1 MGKKIIGIGALNENT
16 RQFYEETLKNILG
29 DKGIIKSY
37 NFSKQIEGKVDV
49 DVLLISTPLMINMV
63 KKHINVSTKLIFMNR
78 TFSKEAY
85 EVLKSVPKGTKALL
99 VNNGIDT
106 TFETIS
112 LIYALGFEFELYPY
126 YPGQE
131 ILENIYTAITTDE
144 ENLVPKNISRI
155 YNIGHMVYDM
165 RTLIDLLNELDL
177 NNNTKDEMLHN
188 YQKTIIPLGKG
199 IHDLFGTSIIIK
211 SVMNTSLDL
220 IDDGVLEV
228 DNNKIVIMANK
239 KFREI
244 LCINEEELLGK
255 SIDEIFEDEEINFNS
270 EITDLLIKHGNNKLI
285 INFKTMDIFNKR
297 AGYILIIK
305 NVTELRKLEEQ
316 VRREVSLNGY
326 IAKYNI
332 DSIIGVS
339 EKIHETKEIAKKMA
353 LADASVLIIGESG
366 TGKELFAQSIH
377 NNSKRSKFPFVAINC
392 AALPNNLIESELF
405 GYEGG
410 AFTGAKKEGKPGVFE
425 QAHLG
430 TLFLDEIGDLDLSIQ
445 ARLLRVLQE
454 GEIVRIGSTKIRKVN
469 VRIISATNKDLF
481 QLAKKG
487 EFRWDLYYRL
497 NVFPL
502 NIPPL
507 RSRKEDTEL
516 IFRHFLKEF
525 GCNKKIDNEVWNIL
539 KQYEWPGNIREL
551 RNLAE
556 YLCNMGSNIIVKGDL
571 PYNFKENK
579 ECFASKGTEN
589 LSEEKK
595 AILKIVYSN
604 MLLKKK
610 IGRSKIAQMLEYEDI
625 LLTEREV
632 RNKLEDLKAKGYIEF
647 GVGRQGTRITQEG
660 IMIIENY
667 TI

>member
-1 MGKKIIGIGALNENT
+1 MKVIGIGALNENT
-16 RQFYEETLKNILG
+16 RQFYEEALRNILG
-29 DKGIIKSY
+29 DKFIIKSY
-37 NFSKQIEGKVDV
+37 NFSKQIENKVDV

-63 KKHINVSTKLIFMNR
+63 KKYISSSTKLIFMNR
-78 TFSKEAY
+78 TFSKESY
-85 EVLKSVPKGTKALL
+85 DILKSVPKGTKALL

-112 LIYALGFEFELYPY
+112 LIYALGFEFQLYPY

-131 ILENIYTAITTDE
+131 SLNGICTAITTNE
-144 ENLVPKNISRI
+144 KRLVPESIEKI

-165 RTLIDLLNELDL
+165 STLIDLLNELKL
-177 NNNTKDEMLHN
+177 NNDIRDEILHE
-188 YQKTIIPLGKG
+188 YEKKIIPSAKG
-199 IHDLFGTSIIIK
+199 IHDLFGTNVIIK

-228 DNNKIVIMANK
+228 DNDKVI
-239 KFREI
+239 
-244 LCINEEELLGK
+244 
-255 SIDEIFEDEEINFNS
+255 
-270 EITDLLIKHGNNKLI
+270 
-285 INFKTMDIFNKR
+285 
-297 AGYILIIK
+297 IIK

-326 IAKYNI
+326 VAKYNI

-339 EKIHETKEIAKKMA
+339 KKIQETKEIAKKMA
-353 LADASVLIIGESG
+353 VADASVLIIGESG

-392 AALPNNLIESELF
+392 AALPHNLIESELF

-454 GEIVRIGSTKIRKVN
+454 GEVVRVGSTKIRKVN
-469 VRIISATNKDLF
+469 VRIISATNKSLF
-481 QLAKKG
+481 ELAKKG

-502 NIPPL
+502 NVPPL
-507 RSRKEDTEL
+507 RERKEDIEL
-516 IFRHFLKEF
+516 IFKHFLNKF
-525 GCNKKIDNEVWNIL
+525 GCDKEIHNEVWNIL
-539 KQYEWPGNIREL
+539 IRYNWPGNVREL

-556 YLCNMGSNIIVKGDL
+556 YLCNMGSNTIVKGDL

-579 ECFASKGTEN
+579 EYIAN
-589 LSEEKK
+589 EETSDLLKEDQ
-595 AILKIVYSN
+595 AILKLIYSN
-604 MLLKKK
+604 MLSKKK
-610 IGRSKIAQMLEYEDI
+610 IGRRKIAEVLESKNI

-632 RNKLEDLKAKGYIEF
+632 RNKIEDLKTKGYVEI
-647 GVGRQGTRITQEG
+647 GIGRQGTKITSKG
-660 IMIIENY
+660 IEVVESY
-667 TI
+667 TN